1 MLHLNLACS
10 TCRMLSTNACMRP
23 CLQQLD
29 GAQLVILR
37 CFSGDGEQ
45 VWLHLISCALQIGVM
60 SNNHFLIWL
69 TLVECGQ
76 AADSCCSCCTSSPVQ
91 SSDEDTDCSSEE
103 DGPLPGRQP
112 LIPLPSQPGAPSLI
126 QKLKLA
132 RGSDSAKPVSGS
144 IPAVWG
150 SETMHSGTQLAV
162 AGRQL
167 SGGHLVPK
175 LCLEGAWHSTA
186 EQRERLAQVRH
197 FSTCKTRGFRH
208 GTAVLDVRGQT
219 SSSCLSI

>member
-1 MLHLNLACS
+1 MWPGCSFLLLMLHMS
-10 TCRMLSTNACMRP
+10 
-23 CLQQLD
+23 
-29 GAQLVILR
+29 
-37 CFSGDGEQ
+37 
-45 VWLHLISCALQIGVM
+45 HL
-60 SNNHFLIWL
+60 
-69 TLVECGQ
+69 
-76 AADSCCSCCTSSPVQ
+76 Q

-103 DGPLPGRQP
+103 DGPVPARQP

-132 RGSDSAKPVSGS
+132 RGSDSGAKAASGS

-150 SETMHSGTQLAV
+150 SGAMHSGTQLAV

-175 LCLEGAWHSTA
+175 LHLEGNWHSTA

-197 FSTCKTRGFRH
+197 SQACARQVTCANAHCSAGCQRSYCLKLPDGLNGAAWPQQMRSATSACVSKDSEPVEFGRRNLSSPGFGVANYAGRPPYCPCRWMPSRRP
-208 GTAVLDVRGQT
+208 G
-219 SSSCLSI
+219 SSLWQMRTPR